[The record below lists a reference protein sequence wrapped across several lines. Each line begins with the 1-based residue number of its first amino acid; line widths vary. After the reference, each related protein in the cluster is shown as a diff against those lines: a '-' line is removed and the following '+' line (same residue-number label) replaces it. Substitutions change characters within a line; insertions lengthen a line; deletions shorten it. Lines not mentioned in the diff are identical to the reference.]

1 MQVAYVPLLNLKYH
15 LCTTALNKPSM
26 ARHPTMSTHVLS
38 NLPMS
43 HPRLK
48 LYGCFEQNTC
58 TGYHYEPDIDYNNF
72 SIVVTKNI
80 NFFQTN
86 TTKQIQ
92 LNKSCS
98 VHVVAPQKPT
108 LQENS
113 IIKLYKGAKAIHM
126 ALHLPTSE
134 AVTHYHSIQER
145 RWTFPQIRW
154 WSLSQKKKMKDE
166 DTQVKWH
173 PMFVTIILSS
183 IFNSISQR
191 ISMSERN
198 YLISF

>member
-1 MQVAYVPLLNLKYH
+1 MALQVAYVPLLNLKYH

-80 NFFQTN
+80 NFFRTN
-86 TTKQIQ
+86 TTKQK
-92 LNKSCS
+92 LFSPCSCTTKTHTVRKFHNKIVQRCQGNTHGPTFTNKWSCN
-98 VHVVAPQKPT
+98 T
-108 LQENS
+108 LP
-113 IIKLYKGAKAIHM
+113 
-126 ALHLPTSE
+126 LHS
-134 AVTHYHSIQER
+134 R
-145 RWTFPQIRW
+145 
-154 WSLSQKKKMKDE
+154 KKMNLPSNK
-166 DTQVKWH
+166 
-173 PMFVTIILSS
+173 MM
-183 IFNSISQR
+183 ISLPKKEN
-191 ISMSERN
+191 ER
-198 YLISF
+198 